1 MSQEWRQFVMNLES
15 IEADHAEAVLLRHG
29 AQSVTLSDAGDAP
42 VLEPLPGA
50 TPLWLETKITA
61 LFDAETDLSNLES
74 DLLHSLALTALPP
87 HHFEDLENRVWER
100 EWLKDFVPMKFGQ
113 RLWVVPGDDPAPAEY
128 EVVVKLDP
136 GLAFGT
142 GTHPTTALCLEWLD
156 GIDLTD
162 KSVLDFGCGSG
173 ILSVAA
179 CKLGAKFVEGID
191 IDSQAVTASQRN
203 ALRNSVDGRF
213 IASTSRTDESVQ
225 YDVVVANILAGT
237 LVENAASICTWLK
250 PGGLI
255 ALSGILE
262 TQVDYVQTAFNHVID
277 FAPPMI
283 QDNWACLSG
292 VRIARTIHESPR

>member
-1 MSQEWRQFVMNLES
+1 M
-15 IEADHAEAVLLRHG
+15 
-29 AQSVTLSDAGDAP
+29 
-42 VLEPLPGA
+42 
-50 TPLWLETKITA
+50 
-61 LFDAETDLSNLES
+61 
-74 DLLHSLALTALPP
+74 
-87 HHFEDLENRVWER
+87 
-100 EWLKDFVPMKFGQ
+100 
-113 RLWVVPGDDPAPAEY
+113 PGDDPAPAEY

-191 IDSQAVTASQRN
+191 IDSQAVTASQQN

-237 LVENAASICTWLK
+237 LVENAASICIWLK